1 MSSDLERRIREARAA
16 LPEPDAEA
24 TRRAHAR
31 ALGAVRRRRPRVR
44 LAILAGV
51 VFGIALALG
60 AGLGTLI
67 PPSGTAAR
75 GPVGLGFLPEPGW
88 FALQSGSR
96 AMRGQPAVAIAANVP
111 FDPDD
116 DVRGLAESSGL
127 PYSTLLGLP
136 PHGIVIVATFTP
148 YREQF
153 WAGSRFARE
162 KLPLRVRDAVPY
174 IQYGAQVRPEEP
186 LGQYQ
191 LRAAVDEYNV
201 DVNIYFGSLSPSSA
215 LRTEAQRQLD
225 QLVVRSPHP
234 RRPAAT
240 SEASTLSGGA
250 IDRTLL
256 CATAPTGG
264 IYEIEARAH
273 RGIRE
278 GPSRWKQ
285 LPFAVVG
292 SGGTAGRANTPELFD
307 NSLAWI
313 SAARATA
320 TTTVDTEFMAVPV
333 SALGTLA
340 VKAGCRTTTTPVPL
354 TPAGLEGGAA
364 SPFGDELDCSSPR
377 RVLVRVRAVLGA
389 PTSLRKR
396 GMVLK
401 TTVPVKEARL
411 TIRTQTGKPLVYAE
425 VFESGKARLFTAKG
439 CVPD

>member
-67 PPSGTAAR
+67 APSGSAAR

-88 FALQSGSR
+88 FVLQSGSR
-96 AMRGQPAVAIAANVP
+96 AVRGQPAVAIAANVP

-127 PYSTLLGLP
+127 PYSTLLTLP
-136 PHGIVIVATFTP
+136 PHGIVIVVTFTP
-148 YREQF
+148 YREQLL
-153 WAGSRFARE
+153 AGNRFDE
-162 KLPLRVRDAVPY
+162 ESLPLHVRDAVPY

-191 LRAAVDEYNV
+191 LRAAVNEHNI
-201 DVNIYFGSLSPSSA
+201 DVNIYFGSPAPSSA
-215 LRTEAQRQLD
+215 LRAEAQRQLD
-225 QLVVRSPHP
+225 QLVVRSARP
-234 RRPAAT
+234 REPAAS
-240 SEASTLSGGA
+240 SEASAPSVGA

-273 RGIRE
+273 EGIRE
-278 GPSRWKQ
+278 SPSQWKQ

-292 SGGTAGRANTPELFD
+292 SGGTAGRANSPALFD
-307 NSLAWI
+307 NSLVWI
-313 SAARATA
+313 SAGRATA
-320 TTTVDTEFMAVPV
+320 TTTVDTEFMAVPLL
-333 SALGTLA
+333 ALGTLA
-340 VKAGCRTTTTPVPL
+340 VKAGCRTTKTRVPL
-354 TPAGLEGGAA
+354 TAAGLQGGAA
-364 SPFGDELDCSSPR
+364 SPFGDEVDCSSPR
-377 RVLVRVRAVLGA
+377 RVLLRVRAVLEA
-389 PTSLRKR
+389 PTSLRRR
-396 GMVLK
+396 GTLLK
-401 TTVPVKEARL
+401 TSAPVKEARL
-411 TIRTQTGKPLVYAE
+411 AVRTQAGKPLVYAE
-425 VFESGKARLFTAKG
+425 VFESGKARLFTAPG